1 MHKDLYTI
9 ALYMK
14 DGLKTPIFLGYIEA
28 TSIPLF
34 ILVGKISVLL
44 SPEYKHSRNA
54 LIPLAIYKQL
64 EKYAYKDKFVEV
76 FDIKICNDTWL
87 PLPL

>member
-1 MHKDLYTI
+1 MHEDLYTI

-28 TSIPLF
+28 TSTPLF
-34 ILVGKISVLL
+34 ILVNNISVLL
-44 SPEYKHSRNA
+44 SSAIKKDRNP
-54 LIPLAIYKQL
+54 LIPLATYKQL
-64 EKYAYKDKFVEV
+64 EKYSSTDIET